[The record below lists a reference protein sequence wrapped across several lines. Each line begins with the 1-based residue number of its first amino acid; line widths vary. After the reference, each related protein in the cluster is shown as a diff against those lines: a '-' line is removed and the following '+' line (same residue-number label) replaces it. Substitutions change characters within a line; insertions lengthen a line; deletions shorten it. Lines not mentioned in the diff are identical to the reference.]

1 MKQKN
6 GKNISNID
14 IFLQSVFLAKEKA
27 EQINNIVNKSLS
39 TCIDMLKKSSGINDV
54 LNNELILLQNFD
66 INYHNNNEAKIDS
79 RVHLCNIAIEEYD
92 LFNTNKEQYLN
103 KLYQRNMFSSKELDI
118 NKDTIFEQSVK
129 KMIVSLGK
137 EKQANSASP
146 QLIELYDLRMDKLR
160 EICKEFTKERKTF
173 LSQHINQEQKLEQNK
188 RKEHNKGLER

>member
-1 MKQKN
+1 MKQEN
-6 GKNISNID
+6 GKNTYSDFIKQVEI
-14 IFLQSVFLAKEKA
+14 AKFKS
-27 EQINNIVNKSLS
+27 EQINDIVNKSLS
-39 TCIDMLKKSSGINDV
+39 TCIDILKKSSGIKEV

-66 INYHNNNEAKIDS
+66 INHHNNNEAKIDS
-79 RVHLCNIAIEEYD
+79 RAHLCNTALEEYD
-92 LFNTNKEQYLN
+92 LFNTNKEQYLE
-103 KLYQRNMFSSKELDI
+103 KVFQRNVFSSKEIDI

>member
-1 MKQKN
+1 MKQEN
-6 GKNISNID
+6 GND
-14 IFLQSVFLAKEKA
+14 IYSDFVFSVEFAKDTF

-39 TCIDMLKKSSGINDV
+39 TCIDIIKKSSGIKDV
-54 LNNELILLQNFD
+54 LNHELILLQNFD
-66 INYHNNNEAKIDS
+66 INYHNNNEVKIDS

-92 LFNTNKEQYLN
+92 LFNTNKEQYLE
-103 KLYQRNMFSSKELDI
+103 KVFQRNVFSSKEIDI

-137 EKQANSASP
+137 EKQANSTSP

>member
-1 MKQKN
+1 MKQEN
-6 GKNISNID
+6 GKNTYSDFIKQVEI
-14 IFLQSVFLAKEKA
+14 AKFKS
-27 EQINNIVNKSLS
+27 EQINDIVNKSLS
-39 TCIDMLKKSSGINDV
+39 TCIDILKKSSGIKEV

-66 INYHNNNEAKIDS
+66 INHHNNNEAKIDS
-79 RVHLCNIAIEEYD
+79 RAHLCNTALEEYD
-92 LFNTNKEQYLN
+92 LFNTNKEQYLE
-103 KLYQRNMFSSKELDI
+103 KVLQRNVFSSKEIDI

>member
-1 MKQKN
+1 MKQEN
-6 GKNISNID
+6 GKNTYSDFIKQVEI
-14 IFLQSVFLAKEKA
+14 AKFKS
-27 EQINNIVNKSLS
+27 EQINDIVNKSLS
-39 TCIDMLKKSSGINDV
+39 TCIDILKKSSGIKEV

-66 INYHNNNEAKIDS
+66 INHHNNNEAKIDS
-79 RVHLCNIAIEEYD
+79 RAHLCNTALEEYD
-92 LFNTNKEQYLN
+92 LFNTNKEQYLE
-103 KLYQRNMFSSKELDI
+103 KVFQRNVFSSKEIDI

-188 RKEHNKGLER
+188 RKEYNKGLER

>member
-1 MKQKN
+1 MNQKV
-6 GKNISNID
+6 GKHIYSD
-14 IFLQSVFLAKEKA
+14 FTYTVELAKSRA
-27 EQINNIVNKSLS
+27 EEISSIVNTPLS
-39 TCIDMLKKSSGINDV
+39 MCIDMLKKSSGIKEV

-66 INYHNNNEAKIDS
+66 INYHNNNETKIDS
-79 RVHLCNIAIEEYD
+79 RVHLCNIALEEYD
-92 LFNTNKEQYLN
+92 LFNTNKEQYLE
-103 KLYQRNMFSSKELDI
+103 KVFQRNIFSSKELDI

>member
-1 MKQKN
+1 MNQKV
-6 GKNISNID
+6 GKHIYSD
-14 IFLQSVFLAKEKA
+14 FTYTVELAKSRA
-27 EQINNIVNKSLS
+27 EEISSIVNTPLS
-39 TCIDMLKKSSGINDV
+39 MCIDMLKKSSGIKEV

-79 RVHLCNIAIEEYD
+79 RVHLCNIGLEEYD
-92 LFNTNKEQYLN
+92 LFNTNKKQYLE
-103 KLYQRNMFSSKELDI
+103 KVFQRNIFSSKELDI